1 MSILA
6 DTNVLLR
13 RTQPDHPSHA
23 SAVESIARLLAAG
36 DPVYF
41 TLQNMS
47 EFWNVATRPASNNG
61 LGFSAALAHSEIPND
76 PAGLTGGL
84 WGMEAPGGAAQRS
97 GKQGA
102 RHKVGGDN
110 ECPRY
115 PQDSDVQYRGF
126 HAPRHRSDSP
136 FVVVILDAGFATAPS
151 AVDGCFRGVLPWAAK
166 QF

>member
-61 LGFSAALAHSEIPND
+61 LGFSAALAHSEMEKIERF
-76 PAGLTGGL
+76 LTIL
-84 WGMEAPGGAAQRS
+84 P
-97 GKQGA
+97 
-102 RHKVGGDN
+102 
-110 ECPRY
+110 
-115 PQDSDVQYRGF
+115 
-126 HAPRHRSDSP
+126 DSP
-136 FVVVILDAGFATAPS
+136 AVYGEWKRLVVQHNVLGSKVHDTKLVATMNVHGIRRILTFNTGDFTRYDIEAIHPLSLLSSTPDS
-151 AVDGCFRGVLPWAAK
+151 PPPQRG
-166 QF
+166 